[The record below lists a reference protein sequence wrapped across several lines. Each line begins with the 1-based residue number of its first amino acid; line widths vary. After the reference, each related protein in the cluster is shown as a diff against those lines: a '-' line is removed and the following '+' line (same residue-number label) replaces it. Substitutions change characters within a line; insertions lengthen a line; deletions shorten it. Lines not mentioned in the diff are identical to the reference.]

1 MTGKPHPL
9 RPARC
14 ALLALVLVMQVPVA
28 RAQTRD
34 LPYDLRVD
42 VPVTAFAVTSW
53 VGTELL
59 KGHFAHRDC
68 AWCDRSPDGT
78 DNLNGLDAS
87 VRNALKWSDTGAA
100 DTASNVTGFAVMPLG
115 ALGLEVLAAWHEDEL
130 KGFPV
135 DVLLIAE
142 ATSIA
147 AVLNQV
153 VKFSV
158 GRERPFVHALP
169 SALKNRT
176 SAPSDNNTSFYSG
189 HTNLVFALAVSS
201 GTVATMRGYRWAP
214 WVWGAGLAVAA
225 TTGYLR
231 IAADRHYATDV
242 LTGAVVGGAVGFAVP
257 YLLHRPLGGTTPVL
271 AAAPLPG
278 GAAITASCVW

>member
-1 MTGKPHPL
+1 MISTHSPL
-9 RPARC
+9 RFARW
-14 ALLALVLVMQVPVA
+14 LLTLVFLLHVSA
-28 RAQTRD
+28 AQGQTHE

-42 VPVTAFAVTSW
+42 MPVTVFAAAGW
-53 VGTELL
+53 VGTEFL
-59 KGHFAHRDC
+59 KGHFAQQDC
-68 AWCDRSPDGT
+68 AWCDRDPDGT
-78 DNLNGLDAS
+78 DGLNGLDAS
-87 VRNALKWSDTGAA
+87 VRSALKWSDTGAA
-100 DTASNVTGFAVMPLG
+100 NTASNITGFAVMPLG
-115 ALGLEVLAAWHEDEL
+115 ALGIEALAASHEDRL
-130 KGFPV
+130 ADFPV

-153 VKFSV
+153 VKFSA

-169 SALKNRT
+169 PELKNRT
-176 SAPSDNNTSFYSG
+176 ADPSDNNTSFYSG

-214 WVWGAGLAVAA
+214 WVWGGGLAVAA

-231 IAADRHYATDV
+231 IAADRHYFTDV

-257 YLLHRPLGGTTPVL
+257 YLLHRPLGGKTPVL
-271 AAAPLPG
+271 TAAPVPG
-278 GAAITASCVW
+278 GAALAASYVW